1 MSTSINF
8 HGCRKLEVTQFL
20 PESANAIAI
29 KFHGRGGYGTDLEVN
44 VFGLPDSTAIALND
58 FLETLGEIRKDG
70 GMNGAY
76 REDGAEFYGDS
87 SSISG
92 VAVYDYTVE
101 ECFDADHGGR
111 DGLEVTHCELLR
123 VELNGLHLTRE
134 QIVSMTDSA
143 TVAAVEEATRG
154 AMQETLDAGETI

>member
-1 MSTSINF
+1 MTFNDTHRVEETTFEGDTSS
-8 HGCRKLEVTQFL
+8 LT
-20 PESANAIAI
+20 
-29 KFHGRGGYGTDLEVN
+29 
-44 VFGLPDSTAIALND
+44 
-58 FLETLGEIRKDG
+58 
-70 GMNGAY
+70 
-76 REDGAEFYGDS
+76 
-87 SSISG
+87 G

-101 ECFDADHGGR
+101 ECLDADHGGR

-134 QIVSMTDSA
+134 QIVDMTDKA

>member
-1 MSTSINF
+1 MTFNDTYSV
-8 HGCRKLEVTQFL
+8 E
-20 PESANAIAI
+20 ES
-29 KFHGRGGYGTDLEVN
+29 
-44 VFGLPDSTAIALND
+44 
-58 FLETLGEIRKDG
+58 
-70 GMNGAY
+70 
-76 REDGAEFYGDS
+76 EFYGDAS
-87 SSISG
+87 SLTG
-92 VAVYDYTVE
+92 VAVYDYTAE

-143 TVAAVEEATRG
+143 TVAAVEEATRE